1 MNRNKLGIDFACAKV
16 GIGRDI
22 LFAVLTSCSP
32 QLVNNYGGDSEE
44 ETARFGFLWKED
56 RE

>member
-1 MNRNKLGIDFACAKV
+1 MDRNDLGIDFACAKV

-32 QLVNNYGGDSEE
+32 QLVNNYCGDSEE
-44 ETARFGFLWKED
+44 
-56 RE
+56 